1 MKQVSKFKNVKGFLI
16 VMILFF
22 VIISILYL
30 YPLICINNNVTDN
43 DYRCYDLSGQNIK
56 KVVIN
61 IENSNLKL
69 EALDWDEHA
78 YMYSG
83 SNFDDFFDA
92 NINDGCLYIKNKD
105 NINLDTDN
113 KYEIHF
119 ILPIYFDN
127 DVDFDINIVNG
138 DLIISEVVNM
148 DNILC
153 KVING
158 DIRGDYIIAKKIN
171 LSVDKNHVIELAN
184 KIETEY
190 SGRHLI
196 NKK

>member
-1 MKQVSKFKNVKGFLI
+1 
-16 VMILFF
+16 MILFF

-30 YPLICINNNVTDN
+30 YPLICINNNVTNN
-43 DYRCYDLSGQNIK
+43 DYRCHDLSDQNIK

-119 ILPIYFDN
+119 VLPIYFDN

>member
-1 MKQVSKFKNVKGFLI
+1 MKQVSKFKNIKGFLI
-16 VMILFF
+16 VIILFF
-22 VIISILYL
+22 VVIIVDS
-30 YPLICINNNVTDN
+30 LIYRNKNVTNN

-119 ILPIYFDN
+119 VLPIYFDN

-138 DLIISEVVNM
+138 DLIISGVVNM

-153 KVING
+153 KVINS

>member
-1 MKQVSKFKNVKGFLI
+1 
-16 VMILFF
+16 
-22 VIISILYL
+22 
-30 YPLICINNNVTDN
+30 
-43 DYRCYDLSGQNIK
+43 
-56 KVVIN
+56 
-61 IENSNLKL
+61 
-69 EALDWDEHA
+69 
-78 YMYSG
+78 MYSG

-105 NINLDTDN
+105 NINLDTGN

>member
-1 MKQVSKFKNVKGFLI
+1 
-16 VMILFF
+16 MILFF

-30 YPLICINNNVTDN
+30 YPLICINNNVTNN

-69 EALDWDEHA
+69 EALDWDEHT

-119 ILPIYFDN
+119 VLPIYFDN